1 MSPVRA
7 SPSVLCMVTEDI
19 RGETVVRLDGV
30 RKEYGGTTALDGV
43 SLEIRAGEA
52 VAVMGPSGCGKS
64 TLLNM
69 IAGLDRPTAGSVVV
83 RGENVGELSEKG
95 LALYRRRHI
104 GMVFQFFNL
113 IDDLSALDNVAL
125 AAQLTGTPA
134 RQARRRALELFDEL
148 EIADRARA
156 YPAVLSGGERQRVAV
171 ARALMNRPAL
181 LLADE
186 PTGALDSRTGE
197 QVMDLLL
204 DLNQIGQTLVL
215 VTHDERLARR
225 CASRLVLLADGRVT
239 GEHTL
244 EPAA

>member
-1 MSPVRA
+1 
-7 SPSVLCMVTEDI
+7 MVTEVGTAD
-19 RGETVVRLDGV
+19 TVVRLDGV
-30 RKEYGGTTALDGV
+30 RKEYGETVALDGV

-83 RGENVGELSEKG
+83 HGESVGELSERR
-95 LALYRRRHI
+95 LALYRRRRI
-104 GMVFQFFNL
+104 GMIFQFFNL
-113 IDDLSALDNVAL
+113 VDDLSALDNVAL

-134 RQARRRALELFDEL
+134 RQARRRALELFEEL
-148 EIADRARA
+148 GVADRRNA
-156 YPAVLSGGERQRVAV
+156 YPSVLSGGERQRVAV

-186 PTGALDSRTGE
+186 PTGALDSRAGE
-197 QVMDLLL
+197 QVMDLLI
-204 DLNQIGQTLVL
+204 DLNQIGQTLVI
-215 VTHDERLARR
+215 VTHDRHLAQR
-225 CASRLVLLADGRVT
+225 CASRLVELADGRVA

-244 EPAA
+244 EPTA